1 MGEAAAAVPLLT
13 LPFITIIPPAC
24 IGSEPGS
31 STAVLCPVIES
42 GMHDPCPIHN
52 TAMHASS
59 TLVAIPQIGA
69 LLSARLRRV
78 GVVSAGGI
86 GRRRHC
92 HGQHRDGAA
101 TKDC

>member
-1 MGEAAAAVPLLT
+1 MGEAAAAVPLLP
-13 LPFITIIPPAC
+13 LPFIIIPPAC

-59 TLVAIPQIGA
+59 TLVAIPQIGS

-86 GRRRHC
+86 ERRGHC
-92 HGQHRDGAA
+92 HGQHGAA